1 MKIILLYKHVIIFL
15 STSYPQ
21 IEDNL
26 WKQSIIHIFMKN
38 NYKNK
43 ITRYWKKEFLPYI
56 YGGFLMKNARKARKH
71 QCL

>member
-43 ITRYWKKEFLPYI
+43 ITRYWKKRVSSLYI
-56 YGGFLMKNARKARKH
+56 WWFFYEK
-71 QCL
+71 C